1 MRNGQLNCQQCLERL
16 GAYLDGEL
24 DGEMEPLLRSEVD
37 GHLSQCLGC
46 RRLVA
51 NCRQTIQVYR
61 RQPLPE
67 LPAALHQK
75 VMARVAAREK
85 LGR

>member
-1 MRNGQLNCQQCLERL
+1 MHNGQANCQQCLQRL

-24 DGEMEPLLRSEVD
+24 EPLLRLQVD
-37 GHLSQCLGC
+37 AHLAQCLGC

-51 NCRQTIQVYR
+51 NCQQTIQVYR
-61 RQPLPE
+61 RQPLPV

-75 VMARVAAREK
+75 VMAGVAAREK
-85 LGR
+85 LGH

>member
-1 MRNGQLNCQQCLERL
+1 MRKGQLDCQQCLERL

-24 DGEMEPLLRSEVD
+24 DLEVD
-37 GHLSQCLGC
+37 GHLAQCLGC

>member
-1 MRNGQLNCQQCLERL
+1 MPDRQLHGQQWLDQL

-24 DGEMEPLLRSEVD
+24 EPLTRLEMD
-37 GHLSQCLGC
+37 AHLTQCLAC

-51 NCRQTIQVYR
+51 NCRQTIQVYQ
-61 RQPLPE
+61 RQPLPT
-67 LPAALHQK
+67 LPAALHRK
-75 VMARVAAREK
+75 VMARLAAQEK

>member
-1 MRNGQLNCQQCLERL
+1 MSNPTPDCRQCLEQL

-24 DGEMEPLLRSEVD
+24 EPLLRLGLD
-37 GHLSQCLGC
+37 GHLAQCLGC

-61 RQPLPE
+61 RQPLPV

-75 VMARVAAREK
+75 VMAKVAALEK
-85 LGR
+85 